1 MTISYVIVSVKNAS
15 SDIETYIIEQ
25 IHKCNLFDSNSNI
38 IYFVIINVL
47 FIVNRLHFNK
57 ASVITQQVISHHKH
71 KF

>member
-1 MTISYVIVSVKNAS
+1 MYFKYES
-15 SDIETYIIEQ
+15 YIIEQ

-57 ASVITQQVISHHKH
+57 ASVME
-71 KF
+71 